1 MLLNETDPSK
11 ALPHKLRETVDAI
24 RKFGSRSAHPIDD
37 KTTLQV
43 IDVEPH
49 EAEWCVEI
57 GLSNS
62 HVKYARVSAVHP
74 DARHRSSSQ
83 PFTRSMSRRSMATTC
98 ARFHYRCAKQTWH
111 GCWRGGWM
119 GSSSSRSKWVWGR
132 PVSGAACKFG
142 LEGLVS
148 KRRDSVYRSGRS
160 PSWVKVKNRSHPA
173 IQRFKDAFA

>member
-1 MLLNETDPSK
+1 VQRPIGCMLLNETDPSK

-83 PFTRSMSRRSMATTC
+83 PFTRSMSRRS
-98 ARFHYRCAKQTWH
+98 
-111 GCWRGGWM
+111 WRRPAQDSIIDAQNKLGTAAGEAAGWDLRRAVRNGLGADLFR
-119 GSSSSRSKWVWGR
+119 GSLQVWIEGIASIGPDGRRVGSR
-132 PVSGAACKFG
+132 
-142 LEGLVS
+142 
-148 KRRDSVYRSGRS
+148 
-160 PSWVKVKNRSHPA
+160 
-173 IQRFKDAFA
+173 